1 MTTFSNKFKNTIFG
15 AFSPYFGEKM
25 FFQKIYLLHTAPHGP
40 PFQKKIMRLS
50 QENFQTD
57 RQTEGGVERQTERL

>member
-15 AFSPYFGEKM
+15 AFSPYFWEKM
-25 FFQKIYLLHTAPHGP
+25 FFQKIYHLCTAPRGP
-40 PFQKKIMRLS
+40 PFQKIIMRQS

-57 RQTEGGVERQTERL
+57 RQMEGGVERQTERP